1 MISLQKNKSI
11 KLESCHQGVQT
22 DLDELMNFF
31 PVLLSPFAQYYKD
44 LCFGCEVPTR
54 QLIKQKKSIC
64 QSNIAMMTTAYKP
77 SILFYATRIY
87 YASLTWE
94 W

>member
-31 PVLLSPFAQYYKD
+31 PVLLSPFAQYDKD

-54 QLIKQKKSIC
+54 QLIKQKKIYMPIKYSYDDNSI
-64 QSNIAMMTTAYKP
+64 QAINFFLRY
-77 SILFYATRIY
+77 
-87 YASLTWE
+87 
-94 W
+94 